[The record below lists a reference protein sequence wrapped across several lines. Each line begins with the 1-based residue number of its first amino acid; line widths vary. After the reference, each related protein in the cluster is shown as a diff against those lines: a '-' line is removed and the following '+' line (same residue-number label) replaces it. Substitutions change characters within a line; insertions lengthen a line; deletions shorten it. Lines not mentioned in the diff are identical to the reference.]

1 MRSIIVLTGQGLSIE
16 HFVDVARNKVRVAL
30 DASIHERALASRETL
45 DRMLERNEVIY
56 GVNIGFGGNVKF
68 LIPPSAIAVHQQG
81 MLRHLYC
88 GAGPA
93 LSTDVVRGA
102 MLLRANALAKG
113 CSAVR
118 PIVLDRLIEL
128 LNADIVPIVPR

>member
-1 MRSIIVLTGQGLSIE
+1 
-16 HFVDVARNKVRVAL
+16 
-30 DASIHERALASRETL
+30 
-45 DRMLERNEVIY
+45 
-56 GVNIGFGGNVKF
+56 
-68 LIPPSAIAVHQQG
+68 

-113 CSAVR
+113 YSAVR
-118 PIVLDRLIEL
+118 PIVLDRLIEV